1 MTVRDIL
8 RSQFANLRKE
18 GWEENHII
26 ALPLDRLRRSI
37 EEATW
42 RHLIQTGVLEDN
54 DDSD

>member
-42 RHLIQTGVLEDN
+42 RHLIQKGVLEDN
-54 DDSD
+54 DDSA